1 MKADKQKCTAETW
14 LNVFVRVIVVCVKV
28 PPENRENERIS
39 NNFLKLNKFPL
50 AIIQ

>member
-1 MKADKQKCTAETW
+1 MKADKQKYTAETW
-14 LNVFVRVIVVCVKV
+14 LKVFIHIIVVCVKV

-39 NNFLKLNKFPL
+39 NNFLKLKKFPL